1 MKSILFYF
9 MAVAGIASL
18 KSLIFS
24 DHHDFIV
31 VLCISFRF
39 HACNNEVRGFS

>member
-9 MAVAGIASL
+9 KAVPGIACLESL
-18 KSLIFS
+18 SFS
-24 DHHDFIV
+24 DQHDFIV